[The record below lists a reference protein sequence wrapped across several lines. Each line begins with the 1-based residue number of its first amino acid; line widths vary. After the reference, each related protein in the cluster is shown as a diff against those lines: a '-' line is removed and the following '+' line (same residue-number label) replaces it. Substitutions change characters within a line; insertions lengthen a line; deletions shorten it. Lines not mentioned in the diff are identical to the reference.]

1 MPIKHRGISCALA
14 CAIAAV
20 VLFAEPSAAEEKEP
34 IAVLELGGAGAW
46 NMHGEFGLGPSAA
59 LEFEPIKD
67 SLVIEAGLAPLFDR
81 SGHADWDFDLLFRR
95 PFDLSKKVEFE
106 PGIGPT
112 WNGAGQVG
120 AQVSFEFMIWTSE
133 AREFGWFID
142 PSYSVSFAAGHQQA
156 LGLSLGLLFPIPSS
170 GKTQKRVAP

>member
-1 MPIKHRGISCALA
+1 MFCALA
-14 CAIAAV
+14 CAIAAA
-20 VLFAEPSAAEEKEP
+20 VLGAAKPSAAEEKEP

-46 NMHGEFGLGPSAA
+46 NMQGEFGFGPSAA

-81 SGHADWDFDLLFRR
+81 SGHADWDFDVLFRH
-95 PFDLSKKVEFE
+95 PIDLSKKVEFE

-156 LGLSLGLLFPIPSS
+156 LGLSFGLLFPIRPG
-170 GKTQKRVAP
+170 GKAQKGAP